1 MRQFFKRRLG
11 HQRDQFKFGEQV
23 SRCIPIPKYKAG
35 QLENDAQRDPA
46 KVPIGH
52 HPASRGHLPAPDGG
66 TPLIIAKSP
75 GLTVEIRDHLN
86 KDRNRNR
93 AATAYPERLCIYH
106 AGTGRTTFLACLKL
120 STLFIFAFFGF
131 VVTPAYFDKE
141 GFSVSVARTTASALV
156 PLIFVAYTTSPFVSF
171 IHIRLPPFARQS
183 EEMLRRFVQNLPPKT
198 ELDITTMSFIAK
210 PRLSKVAVSDLRAA
224 NKRLGIVNYTRD
236 TAAENAAR
244 KWYMFPAVGNFSIQ
258 GNKMPRLPW
267 VWEHVANTL
276 ARQRA

>member
-1 MRQFFKRRLG
+1 MMLSGILRRSQLGSIRHHGPISRRLTAAPLLPS
-11 HQRDQFKFGEQV
+11 QNLRTLQSRSATTSTKTETAAEQPPARKF
-23 SRCIPIPKYKAG
+23 
-35 QLENDAQRDPA
+35 
-46 KVPIGH
+46 
-52 HPASRGHLPAPDGG
+52 
-66 TPLIIAKSP
+66 
-75 GLTVEIRDHLN
+75 
-86 KDRNRNR
+86 
-93 AATAYPERLCIYH
+93 AYPERLCIYH

-141 GFSVSVARTTASALV
+141 GFSVNVARTTASALV
-156 PLIFVAYTTSPFVSF
+156 PLVFVAYTTSPFVSF

-183 EEMLRRFVQNLPPKT
+183 EEMLRRFVQSLPPKT

>member
-1 MRQFFKRRLG
+1 MLLTGVLRKSHLGSVRRPGLISRTVTAARLTSP
-11 HQRDQFKFGEQV
+11 QSLRV
-23 SRCIPIPKYKAG
+23 SQLRSATTSTKA
-35 QLENDAQRDPA
+35 ETAADPA
-46 KVPIGH
+46 QQ
-52 HPASRGHLPAPDGG
+52 PAR
-66 TPLIIAKSP
+66 KF
-75 GLTVEIRDHLN
+75 
-86 KDRNRNR
+86 
-93 AATAYPERLCIYH
+93 AYPERLCIYH

-141 GFSVSVARTTASALV
+141 GFSVNVARTTASALV

-236 TAAENAAR
+236 VAAENAAR
-244 KWYMFPAVGNFSIQ
+244 KWYMFPAVGNFNIQ
-258 GNKMPRLPW
+258 ANKMPRLPW
-267 VWEHVANTL
+267 VWEHIANTL